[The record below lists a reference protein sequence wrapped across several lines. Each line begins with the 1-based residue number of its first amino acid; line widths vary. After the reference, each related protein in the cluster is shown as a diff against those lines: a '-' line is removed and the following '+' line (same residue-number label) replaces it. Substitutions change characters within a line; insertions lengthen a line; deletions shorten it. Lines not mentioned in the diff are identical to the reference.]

1 MAFSLGK
8 TPIHIE
14 APRYTYRKN
23 ALTVTPRHSP
33 RVRDAGGWIGH
44 SRARKAKDPQGRK
57 RNTFEAVEVRNMKC
71 EIAQQNI
78 ILAQYGELPDELQ
91 LPLEQHLAGCE
102 DCRREWNALLALNE
116 ELALAPMVEPSPNLL
131 TACRVHLDEALDNLP
146 PRSIPQRFFGSAFRW
161 LGFLQGAPALATL
174 LLGMGFLGGNFL
186 ARYQAAHAPQLPRP
200 VIVSDTADGSIASVS
215 GIVQTPNSEL
225 VQVKYNRLV
234 PEMVQGSLDD
244 PQIRQLLLLGTKLA
258 TSSDV
263 HADSVALL
271 ANECRSGLDCDNSDG
286 GANAFRGALVYS
298 LRHDGSAVVRLKA
311 LNGLQPYVAQ
321 NEQVRD
327 AVLDALLYDKSV
339 DVRTQAI
346 SMLTPVEADSSVR
359 QVLRTVSSQ
368 DANPA
373 IRNASFQVLQGSA
386 DIQ

>member
-1 MAFSLGK
+1 
-8 TPIHIE
+8 
-14 APRYTYRKN
+14 
-23 ALTVTPRHSP
+23 
-33 RVRDAGGWIGH
+33 
-44 SRARKAKDPQGRK
+44 
-57 RNTFEAVEVRNMKC
+57 MKC
-71 EIAQQNI
+71 EIVQQNI

-91 LPLEQHLAGCE
+91 LSLEQHLGVCE

-116 ELALAPMVEPSPNLL
+116 ELTLVPMLEPSPNLL
-131 TACRVHLDEALDNLP
+131 AASRMRLDEALDSLP
-146 PRSIPQRFFGSAFRW
+146 PRSMSQRLFGNAFRW

-174 LLGMGFLGGNFL
+174 LLGVGFLGGNL
-186 ARYQAAHAPQLPRP
+186 IARYQAAHAPQLPRP
-200 VIVSDTADGSIASVS
+200 VIISNAAEGAIANVS

-234 PEMVQGSLDD
+234 PETVQGSLDD

-258 TSSDV
+258 TNSDV
-263 HADSVALL
+263 HADSVTLL
-271 ANECRSGLDCDNSDG
+271 ANECRAGRDCDGSDDG
-286 GANAFRGALVYS
+286 TNAIRATLVSS
-298 LRHDGSAVVRLKA
+298 LRHDANASVRLKA
-311 LNGLQPYVAQ
+311 LNGLQPYIAQ
-321 NEQVRD
+321 DEHVRD
-327 AVLDALLYDKSV
+327 AVLDALLYDKSA

-368 DANPA
+368 DVNPA